1 MSRVGEGIGGAV
13 EGAVEGAA
21 AKVHRLLGPGL
32 LDAAYAEA
40 LAMEFA
46 GWSLLE

>member
-1 MSRVGEGIGGAV
+1 MSRVGEGIG
-13 EGAVEGAA
+13 GAVEGAA